1 MSGKR
6 KSVFVSLE
14 HSLEELLGLF
24 FLRVGEEVFR
34 SAFFDDEAVGHE
46 DDFGGDFAREVHLVG
61 DDDHRDAKGSNFSD
75 GVEDFADEFRI
86 EG

>member
-34 SAFFDDEAVGHE
+34 SAFFDDEAVGQPFIE
-46 DDFGGDFAREVHLVG
+46 KAKALGAASIAK
-61 DDDHRDAKGSNFSD
+61 DAKAAGAALGEMKATCKECHSKFK
-75 GVEDFADEFRI
+75 
-86 EG
+86 